1 MAFPTEAIYNKCVD
15 AINDIY
21 GGGMVEQTRPWLE
34 VNDTGYFSGIWNFIQ
49 AGCDVFMVIGVILTL
64 IYLIINLSIYYS
76 GRNNGIFYEM
86 FYRIYTSF
94 SVDYEFISY
103 Y

>member
-34 VNDTGYFSGIWNFIQ
+34 E
-49 AGCDVFMVIGVILTL
+49 IGRAHV
-64 IYLIINLSIYYS
+64 
-76 GRNNGIFYEM
+76 
-86 FYRIYTSF
+86 
-94 SVDYEFISY
+94 
-103 Y
+103 